1 MADLF
6 IKQSKQYA
14 KARPDYPKRSLITL
28 PPRPIATTSH
38 GTSAPV
44 TARLPVPSWDLQECH
59 SHRYKP
65 KQLELAIKLPNIR
78 YEHTPAVLS
87 IAEIEQKLAPK
98 SSIDLVIVAQAL
110 HWFDLP
116 TFYQGVNWVLKKPN
130 GVIAAWC
137 YTVPRVNN
145 VVDTVFDR
153 FYTVDVDPYWDPQ
166 RKLVDN
172 KYRSID
178 FPFAPVDGE
187 DNTGPFEFMT
197 ERLMDL
203 DGFFTYIRSWSAYQT
218 AKEKG
223 VELLSDDVIAAFREA
238 WNDGGDGNK
247 AVKFPVNL
255 RIGRVGN

>member
-1 MADLF
+1 M
-6 IKQSKQYA
+6 
-14 KARPDYPKRSLITL
+14 
-28 PPRPIATTSH
+28 
-38 GTSAPV
+38 
-44 TARLPVPSWDLQECH
+44 
-59 SHRYKP
+59 
-65 KQLELAIKLPNIR
+65 
-78 YEHTPAVLS
+78 
-87 IAEIEQKLAPK
+87 
-98 SSIDLVIVAQAL
+98 
-110 HWFDLP
+110 
-116 TFYQGVNWVLKKPN
+116 LKKPN

-137 YTVPRVNN
+137 YTIPRVNN

-187 DNTGPFEFMT
+187 DNTGPFEFTT